1 MSSTEIMNMILGMAA
16 GLGLFLYGMDL
27 MSKGMEKVAGSKMKS
42 VLEMCTK
49 NRFVGVIV
57 GILFTAV
64 IQSSSVTTSMVVSF
78 VNSGL
83 MTLTQAVGPILG
95 ANIGTT
101 ITGQLVSFDLKAIA
115 PVFIF
120 VGVLLILF
128 FKKRM
133 INHIGEICLGFG
145 VLFFGIGTMSDA
157 MGALKKSEEIME
169 VIKALNNPLL
179 ALLTGFAITA
189 IIQSSSATVGIII
202 TMAAAGVIT
211 ELPMVFF
218 MVLGC
223 NIGSCVTACIVS
235 LSGKKE
241 AKRTALIHLYVNIFG
256 SLVIAIILLICG
268 DKIAEFIKS
277 TVSGSTPEQVMARAV
292 ANGHTIFKIFQV
304 IIMFPFAKIIVKLT
318 QLTIRGE
325 DKKKEGFQLMYISQE
340 QMTTPSASLIE
351 VVNEIKRMGKMAADN
366 LQTAFDAMIEKDQA
380 KIDSVYQ
387 VEKEVDFLSAE
398 ITKYLVELNQHV
410 FPVKEAKNI
419 AGYFHVVN
427 DLERISDHA
436 ENIADVGRSRIEEDI
451 VFSQVGIDELTDMF
465 DKVMTTVNYSVET
478 FTEQTEAHLKEIVD
492 LEKQVDVLEKEL
504 QHNHVRRLATNECQA
519 KSSIFSDLV
528 SNLER
533 VSDHATNI
541 AFAIYDQDQYGLD

>member
-1 MSSTEIMNMILGMAA
+1 MNYTEMILGMAA

-57 GILFTAV
+57 GMLFTAV
-64 IQSSSVTTSMVVSF
+64 IQSSSVTTSMLVSF

-115 PVFIF
+115 PIFIF
-120 VGVLLILF
+120 GGVILILF

-133 INHIGEICLGFG
+133 VNHIGEICLGFG
-145 VLFFGIGTMSDA
+145 VLFFGISTMSSA
-157 MGALKKSEEIME
+157 MNGVKESPQVME
-169 VIKALNNPLL
+169 VIKALNNPFR
-179 ALLTGFAITA
+179 AILTGCAITA

-223 NIGSCVTACIVS
+223 NIGSCVTALLVS
-235 LSGKKE
+235 LSGRKE

-256 SLVIAIILLICG
+256 SIVIAIILLICG
-268 DKIAEFIKS
+268 EQIAELIKS
-277 TVSGSTPEQVMARAV
+277 TVSGSSPEQVMARAV

-304 IIMFPFAKIIVKLT
+304 IIMYPFAKPIVKLT
-318 QLTIRGE
+318 QLTVRGE
-325 DKKKEGFQLMYISQE
+325 DKKAEGFQLMYISQE

-351 VVNEIKRMGKMAADN
+351 VVNEIKRMGKKAADN
-366 LQTAFDAMIEKDQA
+366 LQTAFDGMIEKDPA
-380 KIDSVYQ
+380 KLDSVYQ
-387 VEKEVDFLSAE
+387 VEEEVDFLSGE
-398 ITKYLVELNQHV
+398 ITRFLVKLNQHE
-410 FPVKEAKNI
+410 FPVKEQQNI

-436 ENIADVGRSRIEEDI
+436 ENIADVGRNRIEEDI

-465 DKVMTTVNYSVET
+465 DKVMTTVNYSIET
-478 FTEQTEAHLKEIVD
+478 FTEQTESHLKEIVD
-492 LEKQVDVLEKEL
+492 LEKQVDILEKEL

-519 KSSIFSDLV
+519 KSSVFSDLV
-528 SNLER
+528 GNLER